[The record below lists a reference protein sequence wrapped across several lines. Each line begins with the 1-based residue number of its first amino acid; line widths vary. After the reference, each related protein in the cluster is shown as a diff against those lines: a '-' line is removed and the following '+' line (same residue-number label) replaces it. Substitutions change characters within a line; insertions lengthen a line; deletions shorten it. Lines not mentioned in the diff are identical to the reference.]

1 MAGEGASWQG
11 TPGPHHPAPSG
22 TGCSCLHGTF
32 QRAGR
37 GLQTGQVRWQAP
49 GLAARPPGE
58 KAQARLTNGSLPGE
72 RTGTF
77 HPPAGCEP
85 TRTGG

>member
-1 MAGEGASWQG
+1 MAREGASWQD
-11 TPGPHHPAPSG
+11 TPGPRHPAPSG

-58 KAQARLTNGSLPGE
+58 KAQARLTNGSHKRVRSLLLWLFL
-72 RTGTF
+72 TG
-77 HPPAGCEP
+77 
-85 TRTGG
+85 RGGLG